1 MDARPDSGWRQATAS
16 LLAAALAASLVAG
29 CDSDSADAEQRFAP
43 GLVATANHARS
54 AAAANKLGAPIV
66 RVEFDI
72 GARPAAM
79 RDDLAAI
86 RRSGARPLLL
96 AGFHGRMPT
105 AAEARNVGAWA
116 AAFGP
121 RQRAAGSRWS

>member
-1 MDARPDSGWRQATAS
+1 MLARIADGGRLRQACS
-16 LLAAALAASLVAG
+16 RRPWRPRSSRAAIRI
-29 CDSDSADAEQRFAP
+29 SADAKQRFTP

-54 AAAANKLGAPIV
+54 AAAADRLGAPIV

-72 GARPAAM
+72 GARPAAI

-105 AAEARNVGAWA
+105 AAEARNLGAWA
-116 AAFGP
+116 AASG
-121 RQRAAGSRWS
+121 RGRAAGSR

>member
-1 MDARPDSGWRQATAS
+1 M
-16 LLAAALAASLVAG
+16 AG
-29 CDSDSADAEQRFAP
+29 CDSDSADAGQRFTP

-54 AAAANKLGAPIV
+54 AAAAKKLGASIV

-72 GARPAAM
+72 GTRPAAM

-116 AAFGP
+116 AVSAP
-121 RQRAAGSRWS
+121 ARAAGSRSS